1 MSREY
6 FYKAC
11 DMIYEAIRKAYG
23 YGEVADELIDKF
35 DEMADAWLDI
45 EEGAELKVKE

>member
-23 YGEVADELIDKF
+23 YGEVADELVDKF
-35 DEMADAWLDI
+35 GEMADAWLDQDD
-45 EEGAELKVKE
+45 GANIKIKE